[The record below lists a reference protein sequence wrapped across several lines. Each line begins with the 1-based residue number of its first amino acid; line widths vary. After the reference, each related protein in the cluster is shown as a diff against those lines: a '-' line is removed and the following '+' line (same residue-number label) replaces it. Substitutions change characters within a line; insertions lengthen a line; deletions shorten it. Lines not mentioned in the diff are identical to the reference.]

1 MRLKEK
7 ITLITEN
14 KGNARIWIQGD
25 TDVENHGFTDGQVF
39 TVSYGDSQIV
49 LQLTGLKRQ
58 KGMRVDK
65 EFKRKHNLPKNTMKV
80 SKTERGST
88 NDIGNKF
95 VTMVAVDNDKI
106 GKFIPYKLK
115 NNKDSNHNSMIFM
128 FNN

>member
-65 EFKRKHNLPKNTMKV
+65 EFKRKHNLPKNTMILAINL
-80 SKTERGST
+80 SQWLQLIMTRLESSFLTSLRITKTRIIT
-88 NDIGNKF
+88 
-95 VTMVAVDNDKI
+95 A
-106 GKFIPYKLK
+106 
-115 NNKDSNHNSMIFM
+115 
-128 FNN
+128 